1 MKHGTVRFGLGVFLG
16 YALIYAFKYL
26 NANLLWVF
34 FYR

>member
-1 MKHGTVRFGLGVFLG
+1 MKHESLKFGLGVFFG
-16 YALIYAFKYL
+16 YALIYVFKYL